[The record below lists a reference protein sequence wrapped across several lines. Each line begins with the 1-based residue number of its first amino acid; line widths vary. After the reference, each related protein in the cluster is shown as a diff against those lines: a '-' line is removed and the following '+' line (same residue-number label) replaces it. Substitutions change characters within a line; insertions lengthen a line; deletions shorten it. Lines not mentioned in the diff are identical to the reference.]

1 MGTGYMQSISVLP
14 FCSPVFSELQEPMQD
29 RYGIHRGWIQH
40 LRICILQTLCSC
52 EEETTGHTGTPHP
65 EQQILRLGCW
75 LRRRPD
81 GLIHGCAGISAEGSL
96 SLSGITPSKRL
107 NPRLGA
113 GFRLAAQTPPE
124 HLNIQLS
131 KIDTASCLPLG
142 AQLESTRPRKV
153 LGHTVSDSRIASGW
167 MGVNELL
174 SNCCRFAV
182 TFYLMVNK
190 SSNW

>member
-1 MGTGYMQSISVLP
+1 MGTGYMQSISVLL
-14 FCSPVFSELQEPMQD
+14 FGSPVFSELQEPMQD
-29 RYGIHRGWIQH
+29 RYGIHQGWIQH
-40 LRICILQTLCSC
+40 VRVCILQTLCSS

-75 LRRRPD
+75 LKRRHD
-81 GLIHGCAGISAEGSL
+81 ASIHGCAGISAEGSL
-96 SLSGITPSKRL
+96 SLSGITPSKR
-107 NPRLGA
+107 
-113 GFRLAAQTPPE
+113 
-124 HLNIQLS
+124 LNIQLS

-153 LGHTVSDSRIASGW
+153 PGHTVSDSRIASGW
-167 MGVNELL
+167 VGVNELL

>member
-1 MGTGYMQSISVLP
+1 MIS
-14 FCSPVFSELQEPMQD
+14 QKTQKQ
-29 RYGIHRGWIQH
+29 RRNIRG
-40 LRICILQTLCSC
+40 LRTHFTFHPRGLKRR
-52 EEETTGHTGTPHP
+52 EGGHTSGCGLRDP
-65 EQQILRLGCW
+65 EQQFLLPPSELR
-75 LRRRPD
+75 
-81 GLIHGCAGISAEGSL
+81 ISVEGSL
-96 SLSGITPSKRL
+96 PLSGITPSKR
-107 NPRLGA
+107 
-113 GFRLAAQTPPE
+113 
-124 HLNIQLS
+124 LNIQLS

-153 LGHTVSDSRIASGW
+153 PGHTVSDSRIASGW